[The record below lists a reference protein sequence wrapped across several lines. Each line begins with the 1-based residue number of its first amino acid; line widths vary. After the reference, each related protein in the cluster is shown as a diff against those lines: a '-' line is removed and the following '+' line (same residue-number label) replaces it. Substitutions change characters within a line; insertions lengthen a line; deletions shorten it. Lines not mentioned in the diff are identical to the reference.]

1 MIWKDT
7 TWFRTILRV
16 DLNGQNIEYV
26 VRKPGYSEFVL
37 GYDPLK
43 QQLYWSSDDLNYIVA
58 ADMDGKNEQHY
69 VLPFN
74 YPIAVATYG
83 I

>member
-7 TWFRTILRV
+7 TRFRTILRV

-43 QQLYWSSDDLNYIVA
+43 QQLYCYIVA

-69 VLPFN
+69 VLPFK